1 MYLAGHSSNQECN
14 VTIRETLADKIAL
27 AKRIKDS
34 NVCKALSIETI
45 AKLACKLQ
53 TYQFGRCINN
63 SFRYKT

>member
-45 AKLACKLQ
+45 AKLACKL
-53 TYQFGRCINN
+53 
-63 SFRYKT
+63 